1 MARRQLSRT
10 MTANQPIIFERNAE
24 EMEDSYLCIQDVTE
38 QRGKKTYVLR
48 WIIREYKELA
58 FGIHYNAHHIR
69 IGKILHRLSLL
80 KFDTKFRTLPENSK
94 LVYVYLGLTPNPAFA
109 KVSLSILRNSEEEMH
124 PLSSTSICI
133 QNLMNRKCYSG
144 FIEPPEFLLRF
155 HNPIVLCRITLHNEV
170 EVSIEKMNSMAT
182 DMGKLFLDGMFSDL
196 TINVGF
202 RKFRAHTAILAA
214 RSQVFVAMFQSD
226 MKEKTEKTLDIVDS
240 DADVFGD
247 LLWYLYTGKIR
258 KMSVA
263 TALSLLLLADKYDI
277 KDLKSEMEDFM
288 RSNLSTSQVLDIF
301 VAAKLC
307 NVESLREEALHF
319 IHCNLREIMRN
330 TEWKT
335 FRNRVD
341 LVDEILEYISMG
353 SQC

>member
-1 MARRQLSRT
+1 MYPRHNKEKTQ
-10 MTANQPIIFERNAE
+10 
-24 EMEDSYLCIQDVTE
+24 
-38 QRGKKTYVLR
+38 KTYVLR

-80 KFDTKFRTLPENSK
+80 KFDTKSRTLPENSNI
-94 LVYVYLGLTPNPAFA
+94 VYVYLGLTPNPAFA
-109 KVSLSILRNSEEEMH
+109 KVSLSILRKSDKEMR

-170 EVSIEKMNSMAT
+170 EVSIEKMSVMSVANSMAT
-182 DMGKLFLDGMFSDL
+182 DMGKLFLDGMFSDF
-196 TINVGF
+196 TITVGF
-202 RKFRAHTAILAA
+202 RKFRVHTAILAA
-214 RSQVFVAMFQSD
+214 RSKVFEAMFKID
-226 MKEKTEKTLDIVDS
+226 MKEKTERTHDTEDS
-240 DADVFGD
+240 DADDFGD
-247 LLWYLYTGKIR
+247 FLWYLYTGKIR

-263 TALSLLLLADKYDI
+263 TALSLLILADKYDI

-301 VAAKLC
+301 VTADFCHVNILKK
-307 NVESLREEALHF
+307 EALHF
-319 IHCNLREIMRN
+319 IHCNLREIRKN
-330 TEWKT
+330 PKWKT

-341 LVDEILEYISMG
+341 LLDEILEYTPMG
-353 SQC
+353 FQC